1 MNASGKRGRQ
11 NPDWFTA
18 GIANL
23 EPAIAAKRAALLDY
37 KREASDKTL
46 AALRRATNDAQRDRP
61 PPRQRLLAESLSEQP
76 TLRLGLKTWRG
87 EDRVSGVPFDGGFT
101 ENSNVFVTENLDTVQ
116 PWLLWI
122 LPLPKE
128 RVVLFFEA
136 AA

>member
-87 EDRVSGVPFDGGFT
+87 EDRECQVCHSMVALQKTVTYLSLKILTQCNLGSSGSSPCQKN
-101 ENSNVFVTENLDTVQ
+101 E
-116 PWLLWI
+116 
-122 LPLPKE
+122 
-128 RVVLFFEA
+128 
-136 AA
+136 